1 MQLVKRNMAKA
12 QRAPAPTLRSALQS
26 ELVERIKELIRGNG
40 AGARGRVRAA
50 ALSRVLGV
58 SRTPVLAA
66 LKHLQLSG
74 ILARHPR
81 GGFLVTQ
88 VPPLTLA
95 ALGEDPEAN
104 LYGRIL
110 RDIVMGETPAA
121 GSESA
126 LMRHYG
132 VGRGEILQVLRRLVR
147 EGLAEP
153 LPGRGWTM
161 LSINVGHL
169 ARSYHLRSLLE
180 PAMLS
185 DRNYRPD
192 LEALAHLRAEHRA
205 ALDGLSPD
213 SPWQELFELDAGFH
227 EALARGTGNEMI
239 VEIMRRQNR
248 LRRLAEFVG
257 YCRLERVRASMQEHV
272 AIIDALLTGDRDWAA
287 ALMRQHLAVSRKETE
302 EHFDHD
308 RRALGAATGL
318 SRVA

>member
-1 MQLVKRNMAKA
+1 MVSVQS
-12 QRAPAPTLRSALQS
+12 APAASLCSALQR
-26 ELVERIKELIRGNG
+26 ELVERIGELIRGD
-40 AGARGRVRAA
+40 AAVARGRVRAA
-50 ALSRVLGV
+50 GLSRLLGV

-66 LKHLQLSG
+66 LQHLLQAG

-81 GGFLVTQ
+81 GGFV
-88 VPPLTLA
+88 VARMPPSMPA
-95 ALGEDPEAN
+95 ALGCDSGQAN

-110 RDIVMGETPAA
+110 RDIIMNETPDA

-161 LSINVGHL
+161 LSIDAEQL

-185 DRNYRPD
+185 DRSYRPD
-192 LEALAHLRAEHRA
+192 AQALARLRAEHVA
-205 ALDGLSPD
+205 ALDSLSPD

-239 VEIMRRQNR
+239 VDIMRRQNR

-272 AIIDALLTGDRDWAA
+272 AIIDALLSGDCDWAA
-287 ALMRQHLAVSRKETE
+287 ALMRQHLAVSHKETE
-302 EHFDHD
+302 ENFDRD
-308 RRALGAATGL
+308 RRALAAGAGL